1 MFASEEN
8 LPDKIQHMAA
18 CFRLEMADAVLVCC
32 PSVQSAVE
40 TGGNYYIPVVAL
52 LPLL

>member
-18 CFRLEMADAVLVCC
+18 CFRLEMADAVLVL
-32 PSVQSAVE
+32 SVQSV
-40 TGGNYYIPVVAL
+40 
-52 LPLL
+52 